1 MDSSPEKAPS
11 TPAKVKKT
19 AGARGGARATPK
31 GKKGKVKKEEATED
45 EGSVKDETSVKDEV
59 SVKNEDHDREAPRT
73 PVKSEEDDAAAQL
86 QADMDA
92 MINTDPF

>member
-1 MDSSPEKAPS
+1 MDSSPKKTPS

-31 GKKGKVKKEEATED
+31 GKKGKAKKEEVTED
-45 EGSVKDETSVKDEV
+45 EDSVKDEA
-59 SVKNEDHDREAPRT
+59 SVKNEHHYCDGSRT
-73 PVKSEEDDAAAQL
+73 PVKSEEDDAEAHL